1 MCTFWVL
8 SIGIFQAASMYEFS
22 LRLQTSLHYEAIDLD
37 MSTALMETL
46 SEKIHKLYLYSCIGA
61 LSGAFYLLIFI
72 AVTESKWIVLQGYS
86 IEQTLADNDS
96 VKRWYGIST
105 AFLFVSCAMWIMY
118 SYCKLKA

>member
-22 LRLQTSLHYEAIDLD
+22 LRLQTSLRYETTDLD
-37 MSTALMETL
+37 MSIAMMETMD
-46 SEKIHKLYLYSCIGA
+46 EKIQLLYRLSFIAA
-61 LSGAFYLLIFI
+61 LSGAIYLLIFI
-72 AVTESKWIVLQGYS
+72 AVTESKMVLIQGYS

-105 AFLFVSCAMWIMY
+105 ALLFVSCAIWLIY
-118 SYCKLKA
+118 SYIKLK